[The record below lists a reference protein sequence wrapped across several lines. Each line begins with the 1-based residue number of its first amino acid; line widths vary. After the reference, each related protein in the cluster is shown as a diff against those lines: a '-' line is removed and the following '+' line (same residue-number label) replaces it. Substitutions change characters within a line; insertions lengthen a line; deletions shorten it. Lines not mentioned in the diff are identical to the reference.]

1 MFNTRCKSTA
11 TIGATLALGLSLAA
25 CGGGTR
31 AGGAESAGWEPEQVV
46 TLTVPFGAGGGT
58 DTMARAIAEGLQ
70 EVRPGLEIQVV
81 NREGAGGAV
90 GYSHTFAQ
98 SGNPHELVAVESSII
113 TAPYL
118 NETGW
123 KYTDFTP
130 VGQVSAHT
138 AGLAVP
144 AGKYT
149 DLNDFLETVKAGGS
163 LSVGL
168 AGTADSFFDIV
179 MSALAEEIGKPGN
192 IRRVYYENGNETAL
206 SVVSGDSDAAV
217 MSPEHVTQFMRA
229 GDVDTLAVFT
239 DSRIEQGALA
249 DVPTAQQQGLD
260 FSLQGVRGISA
271 APDLTE
277 EQAAY
282 WREAFLE
289 WTKQE
294 SYQKYIES
302 SQSLPI
308 PKGPQGY
315 IANLDTFAEAAER
328 YLGEGSS

>member
-1 MFNTRCKSTA
+1 MFSIPRKSTA
-11 TIGATLALGLSLAA
+11 TIGATLTLCLSLAA
-25 CGGGTR
+25 CGAP
-31 AGGAESAGWEPEQVV
+31 AGENNAAESEGWEPEQVV
-46 TLTVPFGAGGGT
+46 TLTVPFSAGGGT
-58 DTMARAIAEGLQ
+58 DTMARTIAEGLE
-70 EVRPGLEIQVV
+70 EVRPGLKIQVV

-113 TAPYL
+113 TAPYV

-123 KYTDFTP
+123 EYTDFTP
-130 VGQVSAHT
+130 IGQVSAHT

-149 DLNDFLETVKAGGS
+149 DLNDFLETVEAGGS

-168 AGTADSFFDIV
+168 AGAADSFFDIV
-179 MSALAEEIGKPGN
+179 ISALAEKIDNPGKF
-192 IRRVYYENGNETAL
+192 RRVSYEDGNKTAL
-206 SVVSGDSDAAV
+206 SVVSGDSDAVV
-217 MSPEHVTQFMRA
+217 MSPEHVTEFMRA

-239 DSRIEQGALA
+239 DSRIEQGVLA
-249 DVPTAQQQGLD
+249 DVPTAQEQGLD

-277 EQAAY
+277 EQTRY
-282 WREAFLE
+282 WRAAFLE
-289 WTKQE
+289 WTKHE

-302 SQSLPI
+302 SQSLAV
-308 PKGPQGY
+308 PKGRKGY
-315 IANLDTFAEAAER
+315 MANLDTFAEAAKR
-328 YLGEGSS
+328 YLG